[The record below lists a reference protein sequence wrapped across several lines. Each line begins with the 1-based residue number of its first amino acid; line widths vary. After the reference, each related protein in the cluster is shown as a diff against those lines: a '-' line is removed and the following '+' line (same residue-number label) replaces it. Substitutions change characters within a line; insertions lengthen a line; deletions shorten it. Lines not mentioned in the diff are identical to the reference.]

1 MGRLMG
7 GLGAADGGEKWDQA
21 RRRRREGLGGF
32 VGVAGGGWGVGGRA
46 TEGGLGEGEVAL
58 ASKRKLQW
66 NFCAMQTLA
75 LHNFS
80 FAQL

>member
-32 VGVAGGGWGVGGRA
+32 VGVAGGGWGVGG
-46 TEGGLGEGEVAL
+46 EG
-58 ASKRKLQW
+58 
-66 NFCAMQTLA
+66 N
-75 LHNFS
+75 
-80 FAQL
+80 